1 MTLRTPDD
9 VITSITEELY
19 PFWVFA
25 LFDVTWWWLLKIK
38 CSMILFYIPHYC
50 STPNMVDQRM
60 TLSPKEGCHN
70 SRHHL
75 LSWTCGTEEL
85 LVRSIELR
93 FYPPLKTVKRDAS
106 IFYMGSTPLNFVS
119 YLQSIQGKHFC
130 FCKLCDVLWFMFS
143 RVYAQF
149 NFLLQGKCCSA
160 TVGKLPLCCISLSFV
175 LYLEKV

>member
-1 MTLRTPDD
+1 MTN
-9 VITSITEELY
+9 
-19 PFWVFA
+19 
-25 LFDVTWWWLLKIK
+25 DVTYPWWRHNQHYWWALSILGFGTFWCNVI
-38 CSMILFYIPHYC
+38 MIVKDKMFDDFFYIPHCC

-106 IFYMGSTPLNFVS
+106 IFYMGSTLLNFVR

-130 FCKLCDVLWFMFS
+130 FCKSCDVLWFMFS
-143 RVYAQF
+143 RGYTQF
-149 NFLLQGKCCSA
+149 KFLLQGKCCSA
-160 TVGKLPLCCISLSFV
+160 TVGKLHYV
-175 LYLEKV
+175 AYLFLFFL